1 MYAYG
6 VFTGSDKDH
15 QTRQREHPKLQLTKT
30 SQRMRVAA
38 GFTENGLCVHSPHPF
53 PCGNATGQVPASA
66 GTMKST
72 YWQRYLWTSF
82 LNSWNIQHCIVCMCS
97 VSKLCPTLSKPMDC
111 GRLGFLCPWDFPG
124 KNTRVG
130 CHFLLQGIFPPRDRT
145 CVSCVSCIAGGFF
158 TTEPPEKPVQSLCTP
173 SLFFPKL
180 DPTTVSLVEHCKGLF
195 LGAMLK
201 GTADYRLPSHT
212 HQDGGMCSRLKR
224 RWAGYLQNSHKL
236 KALQLYSR
244 PEQFPPISIYPNF
257 ISKYILL
264 NHLRG
269 TNSQILSFVR
279 FSLGMGLCCSTLI
292 RKLNGRDLDACGG
305 VKIPPKRD
313 QY

>member
-1 MYAYG
+1 MDCSPP
-6 VFTGSDKDH
+6 VFSVHGILWARILEWVAIPFARGSS
-15 QTRQREHPKLQLTKT
+15 HP
-30 SQRMRVAA
+30 
-38 GFTENGLCVHSPHPF
+38 GIE
-53 PCGNATGQVPASA
+53 PASPVSPA
-66 GTMKST
+66 LQVDSLPLSHLRSL
-72 YWQRYLWTSF
+72 YSLSVHLAYFFQ
-82 LNSWNIQHCIVCMCS
+82 SWIPP
-97 VSKLCPTLSKPMDC
+97 LC
-111 GRLGFLCPWDFPG
+111 
-124 KNTRVG
+124 
-130 CHFLLQGIFPPRDRT
+130 
-145 CVSCVSCIAGGFF
+145 
-158 TTEPPEKPVQSLCTP
+158 
-173 SLFFPKL
+173 
-180 DPTTVSLVEHCKGLF
+180 SLVEHCKGLF